1 MRYTEHGLRLF
12 GPVFFGAGCLTL
24 LNAMWAAKLLR
35 KALRFL
41 TTGEV
46 PKADTEQEKKDN

>member
-1 MRYTEHGLRLF
+1 MRYAEHGLRLF